1 QTYASCGA
9 RGNAADVQRRLTV
22 VEVIPS
28 AVLDSFAGVQAMKTF
43 VRCGQLFTGREDEA
57 RAGDNLIF
65 DERGMLDY
73 VGPEAGSPRRARGD
87 REVDYSRCFVLPGL
101 IDVHTHLAYGNA
113 KSEED
118 IDLYSPL
125 EFRTLRGM
133 FFAQKVAAAGF
144 TAICSPGDAGQIS
157 LSIRNAIRAGLFD
170 GPRVMAA

>member
-1 QTYASCGA
+1 M
-9 RGNAADVQRRLTV
+9 R
-22 VEVIPS
+22 
-28 AVLDSFAGVQAMKTF
+28 TF
-43 VRCGQLFTGREDEA
+43 VRCGQLFSGREDDA
-57 RAGDNLIF
+57 RKGEILVFDHAGVV
-65 DERGMLDY
+65 EY
-73 VGPEAGSPRRARGD
+73 AGAEPGAPRRARSD
-87 REVDYSRCFVLPGL
+87 RVLDYSGCFVMPGL

-157 LSIRNAIRAGLFD
+157 LSIRNAIRAGLSM
-170 GPRVMAA
+170 GRASWRRAAM

>member
-1 QTYASCGA
+1 M
-9 RGNAADVQRRLTV
+9 R
-22 VEVIPS
+22 
-28 AVLDSFAGVQAMKTF
+28 TF
-43 VRCGQLFTGREDEA
+43 VRCGQLFSGREDDA
-57 RAGDNLIF
+57 RADEILIF

-87 REVDYSRCFVLPGL
+87 RVLDYSRSFVMPGL

-133 FFAQKVAAAGF
+133 FFAQKMLAAGF
-144 TAICSPGDAGQIS
+144 TALCAPGDAGQIS

-170 GPRVMAA
+170 GPRVMAAGGAVATPHGLTHPDPPRLGGPA